1 MPRSPLSCNAI
12 AAGCLAMPPPPRTCL
27 AVTAAAVTTE
37 LRRLGLRLAA
47 LTIGLQMLLG
57 AALPVAALAGAQAEA
72 PTEAPPG
79 TTCAPIS
86 ERQVAALFERWN
98 DALASGDP
106 NQVASLYSDDA
117 LLLPTLSAEP
127 RRTHAAIRDYFS
139 DFLARAPRG
148 RIDSRTIR
156 LGCNS
161 ALDAGTYSFL
171 LRDPADSAGAGREQW
186 VKARYSFVYT
196 FRPGAGSGD
205 GPGEWLILH
214 HHSSLQPQA

>member
-1 MPRSPLSCNAI
+1 MPRSPLSSNAI

-27 AVTAAAVTTE
+27 AATAAVTAA
-37 LRRLGLRLAA
+37 LRHLGLRLAA
-47 LTIGLQMLLG
+47 LTISLQVLLG
-57 AALPVAALAGAQAEA
+57 ATLPAAALAEA
-72 PTEAPPG
+72 PTA

-86 ERQVAALFERWN
+86 ERQVAALFQHWN

-161 ALDAGTYSFL
+161 ALDVGTYSFL

>member
-12 AAGCLAMPPPPRTCL
+12 AAGYLAMPPPPRTCSTDAVVTA
-27 AVTAAAVTTE
+27 AVTAA

-47 LTIGLQMLLG
+47 LTLSLQMLLG
-57 AALPVAALAGAQAEA
+57 AALPAAALAEA
-72 PTEAPPG
+72 PTA

-98 DALASGDP
+98 DALASGNP
-106 NQVASLYSDDA
+106 NQVVSLYSDDA
-117 LLLPTLSAEP
+117 LLLPTLSGEP
-127 RRTHAAIRDYFS
+127 RRTHAAIRDYFNN
-139 DFLARAPRG
+139 FLARAPRG

-171 LRDPADSAGAGREQW
+171 LRDPADAAGAGREEW

-196 FRPGAGSGD
+196 FNPGAGAGAGD
-205 GPGEWLILH
+205 GPGQGEWLILH
-214 HHSSLQPQA
+214 HHSSLQPPA

>member
-1 MPRSPLSCNAI
+1 
-12 AAGCLAMPPPPRTCL
+12 MPPPPRTCS
-27 AVTAAAVTTE
+27 AAAAAA

-47 LTIGLQMLLG
+47 LTLGLQMLLG
-57 AALPVAALAGAQAEA
+57 AALPVAALAEALAEA
-72 PTEAPPG
+72 PAATA
-79 TTCAPIS
+79 CAPIS

-98 DALASGDP
+98 QALASGDP
-106 NQVASLYSDDA
+106 DQVASLYSDDA

-148 RIDSRTIR
+148 RIDSRMIQ

-161 ALDAGTYSFL
+161 ALDAGTYSFR
-171 LRDPADSAGAGREQW
+171 LRDPADSDGAGGEQW

-196 FRPGAGSGD
+196 FSPGAG
-205 GPGEWLILH
+205 PGGWRIQH
-214 HHSSLQPQA
+214 HHSSLQPPA

>member
-27 AVTAAAVTTE
+27 AATAAVTAA
-37 LRRLGLRLAA
+37 LRHLGLRLAA

-57 AALPVAALAGAQAEA
+57 AALPAAALA
-72 PTEAPPG
+72 EAPPG

-161 ALDAGTYSFL
+161 ALDVGTYSFL

-196 FRPGAGSGD
+196 FSPGAGS

-214 HHSSLQPQA
+214 HHSSLQPQS

>member
-27 AVTAAAVTTE
+27 AATAAVTAA
-37 LRRLGLRLAA
+37 LRHLGLRLAA
-47 LTIGLQMLLG
+47 LTISLQVLLG
-57 AALPVAALAGAQAEA
+57 ATLPAAALAEA
-72 PTEAPPG
+72 PTA

-171 LRDPADSAGAGREQW
+171 LRDPADSAGAGRGQW

>member
-1 MPRSPLSCNAI
+1 
-12 AAGCLAMPPPPRTCL
+12 MPPPSRTCSAAATA
-27 AVTAAAVTTE
+27 AVTAA
-37 LRRLGLRLAA
+37 LRHLGLRLAA
-47 LTIGLQMLLG
+47 LTISLQVLLG
-57 AALPVAALAGAQAEA
+57 ATLPAAALA
-72 PTEAPPG
+72 EAPPG

-98 DALASGDP
+98 DALASGNP
-106 NQVASLYSDDA
+106 NQVVSLYSDDA

-161 ALDAGTYSFL
+161 ALDVGTYSFL

-196 FRPGAGSGD
+196 FRPGAGSSPGAGS

-214 HHSSLQPQA
+214 HHSSLQPQS

>member
-1 MPRSPLSCNAI
+1 
-12 AAGCLAMPPPPRTCL
+12 MPPPPRTCS
-27 AVTAAAVTTE
+27 AAAAAA

-47 LTIGLQMLLG
+47 LTLGLQMLLG
-57 AALPVAALAGAQAEA
+57 AALPVAALAEALAEA
-72 PTEAPPG
+72 PAATA
-79 TTCAPIS
+79 CAPIS

-98 DALASGDP
+98 EALASGDP
-106 NQVASLYSDDA
+106 DQVASLYSDDA

-148 RIDSRTIR
+148 RIDSRMIQ

-161 ALDAGTYSFL
+161 ALDAGTYSFR
-171 LRDPADSAGAGREQW
+171 LRDPADSDGAGGEQW

-196 FRPGAGSGD
+196 FSPGAG
-205 GPGEWLILH
+205 PGGWRIQH
-214 HHSSLQPQA
+214 HHSSLQPPA

>member
-1 MPRSPLSCNAI
+1 
-12 AAGCLAMPPPPRTCL
+12 MPPPPRTCS
-27 AVTAAAVTTE
+27 AAAAAA

-47 LTIGLQMLLG
+47 LTLGLQMLLG
-57 AALPVAALAGAQAEA
+57 AALPVAALAEALVEA
-72 PTEAPPG
+72 PAATA
-79 TTCAPIS
+79 CAPIS

-98 DALASGDP
+98 QALASGDP
-106 NQVASLYSDDA
+106 DQVASLYSDDA

-148 RIDSRTIR
+148 RIDSRMIQ

-161 ALDAGTYSFL
+161 ALDAGTYSFR
-171 LRDPADSAGAGREQW
+171 LRDPADSDGAGREQW

-196 FRPGAGSGD
+196 FSPGAG
-205 GPGEWLILH
+205 PGGWRIQH
-214 HHSSLQPQA
+214 HHSSLQPPA

>member
-1 MPRSPLSCNAI
+1 MSRNAI

-27 AVTAAAVTTE
+27 AATAAATAA

-47 LTIGLQMLLG
+47 LTIGLQMLIG
-57 AALPVAALAGAQAEA
+57 AALPVAALAEA
-72 PTEAPPG
+72 PTA

-171 LRDPADSAGAGREQW
+171 LRDPANSAGAGGEQW

-196 FRPGAGSGD
+196 FSSGTGSGD
-205 GPGEWLILH
+205 APGPGEWLILH

>member
-1 MPRSPLSCNAI
+1 
-12 AAGCLAMPPPPRTCL
+12 MPPPPRTCL
-27 AVTAAAVTTE
+27 AATAAVTAA
-37 LRRLGLRLAA
+37 LRHLGLRLAA
-47 LTIGLQMLLG
+47 LTISLQVLLG
-57 AALPVAALAGAQAEA
+57 ATLPAAALAEA
-72 PTEAPPG
+72 PTA

-86 ERQVAALFERWN
+86 ERQVAALFQHWN

-161 ALDAGTYSFL
+161 ALDVGTYSFL
-171 LRDPADSAGAGREQW
+171 LRDPADSAGAGRGQW

-214 HHSSLQPQA
+214 HHSSLQPQS

>member
-12 AAGCLAMPPPPRTCL
+12 AAGCLTMPPPPRTCL
-27 AVTAAAVTTE
+27 AATAAVTAA
-37 LRRLGLRLAA
+37 LRRLGLRHIGLRLAA
-47 LTIGLQMLLG
+47 LTISLQMLLG
-57 AALPVAALAGAQAEA
+57 AALPVAALAEA
-72 PTEAPPG
+72 PTA

-86 ERQVAALFERWN
+86 EQQVAALFERWT

-161 ALDAGTYSFL
+161 ALDAGTYSFM

-196 FRPGAGSGD
+196 FSPGAGSGD
-205 GPGEWLILH
+205 GPGPGEWLILH

>member
-1 MPRSPLSCNAI
+1 MSRSPLSCNAI

-27 AVTAAAVTTE
+27 AATAAVTAA
-37 LRRLGLRLAA
+37 LRHLGLRLAA
-47 LTIGLQMLLG
+47 LTIGLQMLIG
-57 AALPVAALAGAQAEA
+57 AALPVAALAEA
-72 PTEAPPG
+72 PTA

-86 ERQVAALFERWN
+86 ERQVAALFQHWN

-171 LRDPADSAGAGREQW
+171 LRDPADSAGAGRGQW

>member
-1 MPRSPLSCNAI
+1 MSRSPLSCNAI

-27 AVTAAAVTTE
+27 AVTAAVTAA

-47 LTIGLQMLLG
+47 LTISLQMLIG
-57 AALPVAALAGAQAEA
+57 AALPVAALA
-72 PTEAPPG
+72 EAPPA

-127 RRTHAAIRDYFS
+127 RRTHAAIRDYFNN
-139 DFLARAPRG
+139 FLARAPRG

-171 LRDPADSAGAGREQW
+171 LRDPADSAGAGGEQW
-186 VKARYSFVYT
+186 VKARYSFVYS
-196 FRPGAGSGD
+196 FSPGTGSGD
-205 GPGEWLILH
+205 APGPGEWLILH

>member
-1 MPRSPLSCNAI
+1 MLRSPLSSNAI
-12 AAGCLAMPPPPRTCL
+12 AVGCLAMPPPPCTCL
-27 AVTAAAVTTE
+27 AVTAA

-72 PTEAPPG
+72 PTA
-79 TTCAPIS
+79 TTCASIS
-86 ERQVAALFERWN
+86 ERQVAALFQHWN

-196 FRPGAGSGD
+196 FSPGAGS

>member
-1 MPRSPLSCNAI
+1 MSRSPLSCNAI

-27 AVTAAAVTTE
+27 AATAAVTAA
-37 LRRLGLRLAA
+37 LRHLGLRLAA
-47 LTIGLQMLLG
+47 LTISLQVLLG
-57 AALPVAALAGAQAEA
+57 ATLPAAALAEA
-72 PTEAPPG
+72 PTA

-171 LRDPADSAGAGREQW
+171 LRDPADSAGAGRGQW

>member
-47 LTIGLQMLLG
+47 LTIGLQVLLG
-57 AALPVAALAGAQAEA
+57 AALPAAALAEA
-72 PTEAPPG
+72 PTA

-86 ERQVAALFERWN
+86 ERQVAALFQHWN

-171 LRDPADSAGAGREQW
+171 LRDPADSAGAGRGQW

-214 HHSSLQPQA
+214 HHSSLQPQS

>member
-1 MPRSPLSCNAI
+1 MSRSPLSCNAI

-47 LTIGLQMLLG
+47 LTIGLQVLLG
-57 AALPVAALAGAQAEA
+57 AALPAAALAEA
-72 PTEAPPG
+72 PTA

-86 ERQVAALFERWN
+86 ERQVAALFQHWN

-171 LRDPADSAGAGREQW
+171 LRDPADSAGAGRGQW

>member
-1 MPRSPLSCNAI
+1 MSRNAI

-27 AVTAAAVTTE
+27 AATAAATAA

-47 LTIGLQMLLG
+47 LTIGLQMLIG
-57 AALPVAALAGAQAEA
+57 AALPVAALAEA
-72 PTEAPPG
+72 PTA

-196 FRPGAGSGD
+196 FSPGAGSSSGD
-205 GPGEWLILH
+205 GPGPGEWLILH

>member
-1 MPRSPLSCNAI
+1 MSRNAI

-27 AVTAAAVTTE
+27 AVTAAVTAA

-47 LTIGLQMLLG
+47 LTISLQMLIG
-57 AALPVAALAGAQAEA
+57 AALPVAALA
-72 PTEAPPG
+72 EAPPA

-171 LRDPADSAGAGREQW
+171 LRDPADAAGAGREGW

-196 FRPGAGSGD
+196 FNPGAGAGAGD
-205 GPGEWLILH
+205 GPGQGEWLILH

>member
-12 AAGCLAMPPPPRTCL
+12 AAGCLAMPPPPRTCSAAATA
-27 AVTAAAVTTE
+27 AVTAA

-47 LTIGLQMLLG
+47 LTISLQMLLG
-57 AALPVAALAGAQAEA
+57 AALPVAALAEA
-72 PTEAPPG
+72 PTA
-79 TTCAPIS
+79 TTCASIS

-117 LLLPTLSAEP
+117 LLLPTLSGEP
-127 RRTHAAIRDYFS
+127 RRTHAAIRDYFNN
-139 DFLARAPRG
+139 FLARAPRG

-161 ALDAGTYSFL
+161 ALDAGNYSFL
-171 LRDPADSAGAGREQW
+171 LRDPADAAGASREEW

-196 FRPGAGSGD
+196 FNPGAGAGAGD
-205 GPGEWLILH
+205 GPGQGEWLILH

>member
-1 MPRSPLSCNAI
+1 
-12 AAGCLAMPPPPRTCL
+12 
-27 AVTAAAVTTE
+27 
-37 LRRLGLRLAA
+37 
-47 LTIGLQMLLG
+47 MLLG

-72 PTEAPPG
+72 PTEAPTA
-79 TTCAPIS
+79 TTCASIS

>member
-47 LTIGLQMLLG
+47 LTIGLQVLLG
-57 AALPVAALAGAQAEA
+57 AALPAAALAEA
-72 PTEAPPG
+72 PTA

-86 ERQVAALFERWN
+86 ERQVAALFQHWN

-171 LRDPADSAGAGREQW
+171 LRDPADSAGAGRGQW